1 MAIVPPPKDAPEGT
15 QSTVEWNLRPTWQR
29 AGLCAGHFVA
39 GCFFAGGLL
48 GMKAQFIRSV
58 TILPP
63 KVVSGAGAA
72 KSKAATTKAHTGD
85 FGTAVIQNASHPKNA
100 GFEFPL
106 RTSWLEEG
114 RDKTEISLRSSEL
127 GSRWFLGL
135 TDASINGK
143 KCVSTDEAR
152 SLLLNQWKTIR
163 PPLPASR
170 SKA

>member
-1 MAIVPPPKDAPEGT
+1 MKIVPPPKDAPEGA

-58 TILPP
+58 TIIPP
-63 KVVSGAGAA
+63 KVVPGAKPG
-72 KSKAATTKAHTGD
+72 KAHHTATGD
-85 FGTAVIQNASHPKNA
+85 FGTAVIQNVSHPKNT

-114 RDKTEISLRSSEL
+114 RDKTEILLRSGEL
-127 GSRWFLGL
+127 GSRWYLGL
-135 TDASINGK
+135 TGASINGRE
-143 KCVSTDEAR
+143 CVSRDEAR
-152 SLLLNQWKTIR
+152 SLILNQWKTIR

-170 SKA
+170 PKA